1 MSALPPSQMA
11 AMRTAAAQGIEPLV
25 MLEARWGAVH
35 AGAAEVAALA
45 GLSPEP
51 AAPHLAAL
59 ARMLADAG
67 QEQREVAARG
77 IEDIEAMM
85 RIGLV
90 ALAGVAARGKDASAP
105 ALALWREFHHAR
117 EAVLVALLPYADA
130 A

>member
-11 AMRTAAAQGIEPLV
+11 AMRDAASETLAPLV
-25 MLEARWGAVH
+25 MLEARWEAIHV
-35 AGAAEVAALA
+35 AAAEVAR
-45 GLSPEP
+45 
-51 AAPHLAAL
+51 LAAISEEPQHTPL
-59 ARMLADAG
+59 GQMLAVAEEA
-67 QEQREVAARG
+67 QSSVAARG

-90 ALAGVAARGKDASAP
+90 ALTAVTARGQDASAP

-117 EAVLVALLPYADA
+117 EAVLMTLEPYAEA